1 MFSTLVD
8 RTMQSGYS
16 ELMGLFNPDPLTG
29 NKLTKEQVDALTSG
43 VAAPP
48 MNIKY
53 ASDIGESLGDL
64 PLPDGFTGM
73 PIFNHMEEYNSLGE
87 FIELIDDDLDLYGCG
102 YVDTV
107 DGYRFPAESTYTDYE
122 YLKTDLRW
130 PFYEAYGLSYTQA
143 VNMSYMDLY
152 GYCDIY
158 QSDLFEGLPTY
169 DYTDDDIVNIDKV
182 VLTTLIL
189 PLADPVLSRNMYVSK
204 QL

>member
-1 MFSTLVD
+1 
-8 RTMQSGYS
+8 
-16 ELMGLFNPDPLTG
+16 
-29 NKLTKEQVDALTSG
+29 
-43 VAAPP
+43 

-53 ASDIGESLGDL
+53 APDIGESLGDS

-107 DGYRFPAESTYTDYE
+107 DEYRFPAESTYTDYE
-122 YLKTDLRW
+122 YLKADLRW
-130 PFYEAYGLSYTQA
+130 PFYEAYGLTYSQA
-143 VNMSYMDLY
+143 IKMSYMDLY